1 MEEEEENG
9 RWRRMDVGGEWTLEE
24 NGRWR
29 RMDVGGEWTL
39 EADTVVFAVGGSAL
53 NAMVRNSP
61 GLAKHAEFRRFAQ
74 SSRDGVSVLATRLY
88 LDRQRQRQR
97 HETTTGTCTG
107 QYVLYIQ

>member
-1 MEEEEENG
+1 
-9 RWRRMDVGGEWTLEE
+9 
-24 NGRWR
+24 
-29 RMDVGGEWTL
+29 L

-88 LDRQRQRQR
+88 LDRTAEAWHIFFDITKLHGGDQN
-97 HETTTGTCTG
+97 ESIAGVPG
-107 QYVLYIQ
+107 SAVEVDY